1 VRLAALGNGMLAAGG
16 RLDPEVVPTWLA
28 QSTR

>member
-1 VRLAALGNGMLAAGG
+1 VRLAALGNGMLAVSG

>member
-1 VRLAALGNGMLAAGG
+1 VRLAPLGNGMLAVSD